1 MQAFRTTAIAEGD
14 SGVTHRL
21 RFAASALLVA
31 LVLVALAGCDPHHGV
46 PRDVQIV
53 DGMVIYLGVMPAE
66 LVRGHATSQ
75 GDPNALHGGTPER
88 AGSHH
93 VVVALFDAKSGA
105 RITDAR
111 IQADVGDRSY
121 NHGPAKPLEPMQ
133 IAGTTSYGNFFLMQ
147 GEDVWRIHLTIER
160 PNIAHATEA
169 NFRYEH
175 AVGH

>member
-1 MQAFRTTAIAEGD
+1 MRTEQKLPGTGD
-14 SGVTHRL
+14 SKMRGSAR
-21 RFAASALLVA
+21 AAVA
-31 LVLVALAGCDPHHGV
+31 LVTSVVLIVLAGCDAHHRV
-46 PRDVQIV
+46 PRDVQFV
-53 DGMVIYLGVMPAE
+53 DGMVVYLGVMPAE
-66 LVRGHATSQ
+66 LVQGHSTTQ
-75 GDPNALHGGTPER
+75 GDPKALHGGTPET

-93 VVVALFDAKSGA
+93 VVVALFDEKTGA

-133 IAGTTSYGNFFLMQ
+133 IAGTTTYGNFFLMQ
-147 GEDVWRIHLTIER
+147 GQDVWRIHLTIER